1 MKNKQKPSFTKEE
14 KKAIFDIIDE
24 YMDLKN
30 EYYVV
35 RITDKR
41 KDKAF
46 GIMMNAGEGFNG
58 FKKEEYSINGLT
70 KRRLDKNLINYKI
83 ISQSKKES

>member
-1 MKNKQKPSFTKEE
+1 MTEIITTFSKEGKE
-14 KKAIFDIIDE
+14 AIFNFIDE
-24 YMDLKN
+24 YLDLKN
-30 EYYVV
+30 EHYVV

-46 GIMMNAGEGFNG
+46 GIMMNAGEGFCG

-70 KRRLDKNLINYKI
+70 KRRLDKNEIKYKI
-83 ISQSKKES
+83 IRGNVK